1 MSAALANDPSAQ
13 AASRNQ
19 NLCWLIALGGFASMY
34 APVYWWAA
42 NSIWQSDEHGHGPI
56 ILAVIVWLFWSLRVR
71 IAAERRESAGLGGWL
86 VFLVGLLVYVVGRA
100 FRISILELGSQM
112 FVVAGVILLLRGWG
126 GLRVAWFPVLYFVFM
141 VPLPG
146 MLVDAV
152 TGPLKQGVS
161 SIVES
166 ILYTAGYP
174 IARTGVVISIGQY
187 QLLVADACSGLN
199 SMFSL
204 SALGTLFMYI
214 MGRRSKLHNAAM
226 LTSILPIAFAANV
239 IRVIT
244 LVLITYHFGDEAG
257 QGFLHGS
264 AGIVLMIVALVI
276 FFTFDFVLARLLAA
290 PPASL
295 PKHPRSEPT

>member
-204 SALGTLFMYI
+204 SALGTLFMY
-214 MGRRSKLHNAAM
+214 NAAM